1 MRKKLFLFL
10 VLIFVL
16 GLLGY
21 LSYNIATKTKEKKEI
36 EQQLQILQKFEF
48 TSLEDTSFTSSDINT
63 NLNTILVF
71 YNSGCDFCHH
81 EAEGISEYKNQFTDT
96 QILFISE
103 EPLDSIR
110 KFAQNYQ
117 LNKPPQIQFFHDT
130 HHFFTNQ
137 LAVSSVP
144 FLLIYDKDQQL
155 IKKHQGSLNA
165 PTLLN
170 LLQQHE

>member
-1 MRKKLFLFL
+1 MRKKFILFL
-10 VLIFVL
+10 VLIFAL

-21 LSYNIATKTKEKKEI
+21 LGCNIKTKAKEKKEI
-36 EQQLQILQKFEF
+36 EQQLQTLQKFEF
-48 TSLEDTSFTSSDINT
+48 TTLEGTSYTTSNINT

-71 YNSGCDFCHH
+71 YNSACDFCQH
-81 EAEGISEYKNQFTDT
+81 EAEGISEYKNQFIDT
-96 QILFISE
+96 QILFVSE

-110 KFAQNYQ
+110 KFAQYYQ

-155 IKKHQGSLNA
+155 IKKHQGPLNA
-165 PTLLN
+165 PALLN

>member
-110 KFAQNYQ
+110 KFAQNY
-117 LNKPPQIQFFHDT
+117 
-130 HHFFTNQ
+130 
-137 LAVSSVP
+137 
-144 FLLIYDKDQQL
+144 
-155 IKKHQGSLNA
+155 
-165 PTLLN
+165 
-170 LLQQHE
+170 